1 MASYIDLDLNFIKH
15 PLTNDIAVKK
25 DTSAIFTS
33 LKNLVKTN
41 NFERPFHPEIGCQ
54 LHSLLFEQMTP
65 TIIASIERTIK
76 YTIDNFEPRVE
87 LLSVIV
93 TPSDHKLEVDL
104 TFKILALN
112 IIQTAKFELER
123 TL

>member
-1 MASYIDLDLNFIKH
+1 MATYTDLDLNFLLH
-15 PLTNDIAVKK
+15 PRTHDVSMKV

-33 LKNLVKTN
+33 LKNLIKTA

-54 LHSLLFEQMTP
+54 ITSLLFEQMTSDVV
-65 TIIASIERTIK
+65 ASIQRTIK
-76 YTIDNFEPRVE
+76 YTITNFEPRVE
-87 LLSVIV
+87 VLDVKV
-93 TPSDHKLEVDL
+93 TPNDHTITIDL

-112 IIQTAKFELER
+112 IIQNAKFELER